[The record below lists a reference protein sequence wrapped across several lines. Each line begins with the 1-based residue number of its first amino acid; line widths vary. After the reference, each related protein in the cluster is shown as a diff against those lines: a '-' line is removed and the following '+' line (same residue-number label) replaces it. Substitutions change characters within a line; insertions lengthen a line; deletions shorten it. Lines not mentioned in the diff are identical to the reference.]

1 MNQCMERVQN
11 EELKQEDHKTP
22 THQDP
27 SGGRVWVV
35 GYTLAFLRY
44 PKLIR
49 FEEDF
54 KYSGAWVKH
63 A

>member
-1 MNQCMERVQN
+1 MNQIWERVRS
-11 EELKQEDHKTP
+11 EVIMQEDHVTP

-44 PKLIR
+44 PKLNLHQKDSVYI
-49 FEEDF
+49 
-54 KYSGAWVKH
+54 GA
-63 A
+63 